1 MWKWNRKCFIFLDSS
16 NFSNERGKQL
26 MEFNNTDLVLALLYT
41 SSLLFAVI
49 VLFLAL
55 PTLYK
60 GPRRPGK

>member
-1 MWKWNRKCFIFLDSS
+1 
-16 NFSNERGKQL
+16 
-26 MEFNNTDLVLALLYT
+26 MEFNNTDLVLALFYT

-60 GPRRPGK
+60 GPRKPGK